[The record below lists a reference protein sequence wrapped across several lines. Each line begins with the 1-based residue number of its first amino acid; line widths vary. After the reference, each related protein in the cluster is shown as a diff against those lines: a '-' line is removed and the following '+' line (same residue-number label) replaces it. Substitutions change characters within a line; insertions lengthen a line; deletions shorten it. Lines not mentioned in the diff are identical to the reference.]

1 MNYWTPPTARLRT
14 AAAWWRSAISTPEPA
29 DETATDAGELTV
41 APEAALALHTALQD
55 GNGSD
60 EAARAIRITLDT
72 AERMRLSVSDIW
84 EGDRRVVFDGRII
97 LVAEPDVADALA
109 GRTLAIQT
117 TGGRSAFTLRPT
129 RDADA

>member
-1 MNYWTPPTARLRT
+1 M
-14 AAAWWRSAISTPEPA
+14 RSAISTPEPA
-29 DETATDAGELTV
+29 DESTTAAGELTV
-41 APEAALALHTALQD
+41 TREAALALHTALQE

-60 EAARAIRITLDT
+60 DARAIRIALDT
-72 AERMRLSVSDIW
+72 SNRMRLSVSDIW
-84 EGDRRVVFDGRII
+84 EGDRKVVFDGRVI